1 MRTTVLPKGN
11 HGKALSLNR
20 TGKVRVSI
28 KPSPVHLAVIEADI
42 HKGAWIDPSSGRI
55 TVAEYGA
62 KWIDERVTLRPRTRE
77 LYKRLLTHQIAPD
90 IGKRTIADLTP
101 SEVRTW
107 HAQMAKEMP
116 STAAKAY
123 RVLATMMRTALED
136 GLITQTPCRIR
147 GAGNEKAKERPVA
160 SVEEVTQI
168 VALVPERYRALILL
182 TAWAGLRRGEVLAL
196 ERQDLDLV
204 NGKVRIERAV
214 QHMTNGEYYI
224 GPPKTAAGARTV
236 HFPKEIIPAIESHLN
251 AFSGPEKTDLVFPGE
266 VGGTILRP
274 HVLYKHWHIEDF
286 AQLLEECG
294 VDDRVLFVTERDGE
308 VTSSIL
314 SELDWGHEEWTRPC
328 IPSVIPVE
336 RPEGDVGDPDSL
348 VEKLLIGTSFERTK
362 DRPCIFSRS

>member
-1 MRTTVLPKGN
+1 MGRSRFGSIRKRGQGRYVVTYRHQGREHRGPTSFVS
-11 HGKALSLNR
+11 HADAKAY
-20 TGKVRVSI
+20 
-28 KPSPVHLAVIEADI
+28 LAVIEADI
-42 HKGAWIDPSSGRI
+42 HKGAWIDPSAGRV
-55 TVAEYGA
+55 TVGEYGA
-62 KWIDERVTLRPRTRE
+62 QWINERVTLRPRTRE
-77 LYKRLLTHQIAPD
+77 LYKRLLAHQIAPH
-90 IGKRTIADLTP
+90 IGKRTIAELTP

-107 HAQMAKEMP
+107 HAELAKDMP

-224 GPPKTAAGARTV
+224 GPPKTTAGARTV
-236 HFPKEIIPAIESHLN
+236 HFPKEIIPAIESHL
-251 AFSGPEKTDLVFPGE
+251 ATFSSPGKTGLVFPGE
-266 VGGTILRP
+266 VGGAIIRP
-274 HVLYKHWHIEDF
+274 HVLYKHWHRATLAIGRPELRFHDLRHTG
-286 AQLLEECG
+286 ATWAAVVGGTTRELMKRLGHASPAAALRYQHA
-294 VDDRVLFVTERDGE
+294 TAERDR
-308 VTSSIL
+308 SIAEAL
-314 SELDWGHEEWTRPC
+314 GRLMAPTDEL
-328 IPSVIPVE
+328 
-336 RPEGDVGDPDSL
+336 
-348 VEKLLIGTSFERTK
+348 
-362 DRPCIFSRS
+362 